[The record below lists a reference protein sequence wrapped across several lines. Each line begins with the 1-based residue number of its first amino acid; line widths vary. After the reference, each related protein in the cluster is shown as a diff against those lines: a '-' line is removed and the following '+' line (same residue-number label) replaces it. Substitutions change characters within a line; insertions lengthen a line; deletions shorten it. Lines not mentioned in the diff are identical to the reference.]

1 MGAAFDESF
10 KKRYRRNKEAL
21 EWYDALAMAVA
32 VIAIVFTFFVRI
44 VKVDGHSMDPTLFNG
59 ERILINLMKQPDYGD
74 IVVVDGYTSYGKP
87 LVKRVIGKGG
97 EERIALQNKLTKEYG
112 KTVIVNV
119 IEVKSAATNAQLVAA
134 DIARQLENRV
144 TFRRAMKQC
153 MRLSLIHI

>member
-87 LVKRVIGKGG
+87 LVKRVIGGHWDRAPKLGDL
-97 EERIALQNKLTKEYG
+97 ALSNKIEAYNLPQG
-112 KTVIVNV
+112 VI
-119 IEVKSAATNAQLVAA
+119 SH
-134 DIARQLENRV
+134 
-144 TFRRAMKQC
+144 MY
-153 MRLSLIHI
+153 LSLIHI